1 MLLGGA
7 KMRASN
13 GIRKGFAI
21 ALCFAGGLSAYASS
35 GESMM
40 AERIATQETRLGEI
54 EASAAQETEQVEQ
67 WYTQRCAERT
77 RTISRREAARI
88 GYADRLRWVEFMKMH
103 RGQSHPDAYFD
114 ASSYGFVIS
123 PSVHRLRLAM
133 EQEYLLTE
141 MADLL
146 VSDDFF
152 EKLTQI
158 VEERW
163 DTPLPTLRSEGRLVP
178 SLLPLLSK
186 ERWDA
191 SLLPLLREEARRL
204 LDVVVPVR
212 RELTAELRHLENARR
227 ARLDATMEW
236 ERDLKEQV
244 HGILEYLRQSESRQA
259 QVGVV
264 ESIGYCPQSGY
275 FCMVEGVDRVLGM
288 GDTIGG
294 IRVLSINREKVEFAK
309 NGTTW
314 AQQLG
319 APPEPHWQ

>member
-1 MLLGGA
+1 
-7 KMRASN
+7 
-13 GIRKGFAI
+13 
-21 ALCFAGGLSAYASS
+21 
-35 GESMM
+35 
-40 AERIATQETRLGEI
+40 
-54 EASAAQETEQVEQ
+54 
-67 WYTQRCAERT
+67 
-77 RTISRREAARI
+77 
-88 GYADRLRWVEFMKMH
+88 MH
-103 RGQSHPDAYFD
+103 RGQSHADAYFD
-114 ASSYGFVIS
+114 ASSYGFIIS

-146 VSDDFF
+146 VSEDFS

-163 DTPLPTLRSEGRLVP
+163 DKPLPTLRSEGRLVP

-186 ERWDA
+186 ERSDA

-244 HGILEYLRQSESRQA
+244 RGILEYLRQSESRQA
-259 QVGVV
+259 TVRG
-264 ESIGYCPQSGY
+264 CR
-275 FCMVEGVDRVLGM
+275 VDRLLSAERIFLHGRR
-288 GDTIGG
+288 GRSGSGHGRHDWRDPGPEHQSRRRSNSRRTGPPGLSKSGRRPSRIGSKG
-294 IRVLSINREKVEFAK
+294 P
-309 NGTTW
+309 
-314 AQQLG
+314 G
-319 APPEPHWQ
+319 AVG